1 MSERDIKA
9 DSFLGMAATLKRV
22 ALLDVDRVTLETRV
36 QTVFG
41 IIRSCSFASALAA
54 LQPVP
59 LLDVPLLLPLQVRMV
74 QALGRAHG
82 KQMDTGSVL
91 EILDLYGA
99 GIAAQFALFGA
110 AKLVPV
116 VGSVS
121 VAPLAYSLTLS
132 IGELSDHYIQH
143 GRNVLPRPLEAA
155 WLEDDKLALAFK
167 KIFARNRAQAEAS
180 FAANNLGDRLQQ
192 LQEAHARGLLTDDEL
207 ASKRNELLQ
216 QL

>member
-9 DSFLGMAATLKRV
+9 DSLLGMAGTLRRV
-22 ALLDVDRVTLETRV
+22 ALLDVDAVTLETRV

-41 IIRSCSFASALAA
+41 IIRSCSFASAVAA
-54 LQPVP
+54 LQPIP
-59 LLDVPLLLPLQVRMV
+59 LLDTPLLIPIQVRMV

-155 WLEDDKLALAFK
+155 WLEDEKLAKAFK
-167 KIFARNRAQAEAS
+167 RIFARNRAAAEAK
-180 FAANNLGDRLQQ
+180 FAENNLGDRLQQ
-192 LQEAHARGLLTDDEL
+192 LQDAHKRGLLTDAEL
-207 ASKRNELLQ
+207 AAKRDALLQ

>member
-1 MSERDIKA
+1 MKA
-9 DSFLGMAATLKRV
+9 DSLMGMASTLKRV
-22 ALLDVDRVTLETRV
+22 ALLDVERVTLETRV

-41 IIRSCSFASALAA
+41 IIRSCSFASAAAA

-59 LLDVPLLLPLQVRMV
+59 LLDVPLLLPIQVRMV

-82 KQMDTGSVL
+82 KSLDTGSVL

-132 IGELSDHYIQH
+132 IGELTDHYIQH

-155 WLEDDKLALAFK
+155 WLEDDKLAATFK
-167 KIFARNRAQAEAS
+167 KLFTKRRAEAEAA
-180 FAANNLGDRLQQ
+180 FAEHDLGDRLQQ
-192 LQEAHARGLLTDDEL
+192 LQDAHKRGLLTDDEL
-207 ASKRNELLQ
+207 ATKRAALLQ